1 MNYTVV
7 TKPDAEDELA
17 ELWMTCADRQA
28 FSDAADR
35 LETLLADDPLNVG
48 ESRQD
53 LSRIA
58 FEKPLGIIFDVSPED
73 RLVTVLKFW
82 SIE

>member
-1 MNYTVV
+1 M
-7 TKPDAEDELA
+7 
-17 ELWMTCADRQA
+17 R
-28 FSDAADR
+28 ADR